1 MAELLF
7 LSHARWRTITLTKG
21 TARKS
26 PWVLELECT
35 PGLALLP
42 LAEAVA
48 RATVYA
54 IAGPSAPVPM
64 DAAHTGNGR
73 NRLEFRLGNEALAE
87 LAARRLEEI
96 PQEWTYNRD
105 RLNEDDIDAL
115 ACDPIVSGIGE
126 LERWAREALLLQQR
140 EERGDG

>member
-1 MAELLF
+1 MAEPLF
-7 LSHARWRTITLTKG
+7 RDHSRWRTITLIKG
-21 TARKS
+21 SARKA
-26 PWVLELECT
+26 PWVLELECA

-42 LAEAVA
+42 LAEATA
-48 RATVYA
+48 RAAVYA

-73 NRLEFRLGNEALAE
+73 NRLEFRLGSEPLAE
-87 LAARRLEEI
+87 LAAKRLAEI

-105 RLNEDDIDAL
+105 RLNDGDINTL

-126 LERWAREALLLQQR
+126 LAWRAREAVLLQQR
-140 EERGDG
+140 EAGDV